1 MEKNIEICLLL
12 DFYGQ
17 LLTSRQEETMNMY
30 YNNDLSLGEIAE
42 NLGITRQGVHDNIK
56 RSEKILL
63 DMENKLGLIKRF
75 RDDKMKIKSA
85 VGYIDTIDMALK
97 ERRYESA
104 RKDMKQIKKILSEI
118 IDD

>member
-17 LLTSRQEETMNMY
+17 LLTKRQEEIMNMY

-56 RSEKILL
+56 RSENTLI
-63 DMENKLGLIKRF
+63 DMEKRLSLVEKFKNNKAKVKTAVEQVNMIEKELNEKRYELAN
-75 RDDKMKIKSA
+75 KGINKIK
-85 VGYIDTIDMALK
+85 M
-97 ERRYESA
+97 
-104 RKDMKQIKKILSEI
+104 ILNDILE
-118 IDD
+118 D